1 MNDEEEKK
9 IDQRVWEHSEE
20 IKWQAEELER
30 IRGTGRDYR
39 PHDDPEVPAHSRF
52 LMNLKIQNVGK
63 WLEPGDAN
71 RNYFVELAK
80 DPARVRKVARIH
92 AYGLQWFKLT
102 LKDVF
107 RMHNVFWDDEDDEKS
122 QPPPS
127 PEKKAEP
134 SASPV
139 ESGAR
144 VSRPSSP
151 GSDGSGSG
159 GGAVALV
166 PRPPVLRRLLTLPPE
181 STVIKKTQTT
191 WQEPNIWTAAEANAN
206 IRNDFVRWGLKSLPK
221 EEKQ

>member
-107 RMHNVFWDDEDDEKS
+107 RMHNVFWDDEDDEKT
-122 QPPPS
+122 QPPPQ
-127 PEKKAEP
+127 PGKK
-134 SASPV
+134 SRTFR
-139 ESGAR
+139 ESCGEWCSSFAALLPR
-144 VSRPSSP
+144 FRWFRIRWRSRGP
-151 GSDGSGSG
+151 GSTTTGATATTDPAARIDSHKKNPDNLAGAKHLDGRG
-159 GGAVALV
+159 GQCKY
-166 PRPPVLRRLLTLPPE
+166 P
-181 STVIKKTQTT
+181 
-191 WQEPNIWTAAEANAN
+191 
-206 IRNDFVRWGLKSLPK
+206 
-221 EEKQ
+221 